1 MSGFLAPKREPQLD
15 TCESVN
21 LPNSRVRRQVCHSII
36 AFGLPL
42 GSLQKSVK
50 DKAGGLSAIVILI
63 FFFQEWLLSTDIAI
77 EIPLGCTFILPF
89 LPKNSKM

>member
-36 AFGLPL
+36 AFGQPL

-50 DKAGGLSAIVILI
+50 DKAEGLSAIVILI
-63 FFFQEWLLSTDIAI
+63 FS
-77 EIPLGCTFILPF
+77 LGCTFILPF
-89 LPKNSKM
+89 LPQNSKM